1 MRNLLTTTLTNCS
14 LFFFSKCIRFC
25 FFFSFSTLQLKDL
38 FGITLNSW
46 VWYIV
51 THWSLWSTSFFFI
64 FFFFLSFSWLKIVLI
79 IDLEIDQIFELKL
92 LHHQSKKLLL
102 RMCEVLPGL
111 NFRQLRNGKVIEA
124 MIEAVKQGGVEFVTE
139 ILKACP
145 DLVWCVEKS
154 TDRHIFIY
162 LCKEK
167 YNGIRH
173 NIYPSLYLFIYFN
186 IISMMSCFQFS
197 YD

>member
-1 MRNLLTTTLTNCS
+1 M
-14 LFFFSKCIRFC
+14 
-25 FFFSFSTLQLKDL
+25 
-38 FGITLNSW
+38 
-46 VWYIV
+46 
-51 THWSLWSTSFFFI
+51 
-64 FFFFLSFSWLKIVLI
+64 I

-162 LCKEK
+162 LCREK